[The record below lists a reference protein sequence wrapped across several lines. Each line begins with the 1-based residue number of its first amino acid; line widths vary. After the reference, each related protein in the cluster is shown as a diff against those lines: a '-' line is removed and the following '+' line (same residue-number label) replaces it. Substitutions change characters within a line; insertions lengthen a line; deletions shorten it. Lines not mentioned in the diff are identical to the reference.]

1 VIGHNLTRDARF
13 RRRLSSVSDFSS
25 VILDTGWQDVWPQV
39 YDPLTLD
46 FEDPRWGD
54 GRYSD
59 EDLAGYTWTLP
70 QILAGIEIPRYERWE
85 FDDQLNPAG
94 YLDFGRLYIA
104 EQWQASIN
112 LSYGHELV
120 LRSNSSM
127 SYTPGGVKWPKRR
140 PAQRT
145 AMISFDWL
153 SVDEGLGRAFETMR
167 RADIVDDVFYVYDPD
182 DTLHMIRRAFLGT
195 LKKLSPVRMPYLNT
209 HSVAF
214 EIEESI

>member
-1 VIGHNLTRDARF
+1 MGVCDLRAETLEACRQ
-13 RRRLSSVSDFSS
+13 
-25 VILDTGWQDVWPQV
+25 GWQDVWPQV

-167 RADIVDDVFYVYDPD
+167 RADIVM
-182 DTLHMIRRAFLGT
+182 TCSTSTTRTTRST
-195 LKKLSPVRMPYLNT
+195 
-209 HSVAF
+209 
-214 EIEESI
+214 